1 MEKQKMGTEILGI
14 VFFISWLVC
23 GCSVEKFF
31 DGGAPVAILAAL
43 VAIACAYVLGGHHG
57 SDY

>member
-31 DGGAPVAILAAL
+31 DGGAPVAVLAVL
-43 VAIACAYVLGGHHG
+43 VAIGSAMILGGKWN
-57 SDY
+57 D

>member
-31 DGGAPVAILAAL
+31 DGGAPVAVLAVL
-43 VAIACAYVLGGHHG
+43 VAIACAMILGGKWK
-57 SDY
+57 

>member
-1 MEKQKMGTEILGI
+1 MEKTMMT
-14 VFFISWLVC
+14 VFFASWLLC
-23 GCSVEKFF
+23 GCSIETFF
-31 DGGAPVAILAAL
+31 DGGAPVAILAVL